1 MLKRKL
7 SCETNVNIK
16 RKKRNITNSILD
28 HEKCY
33 NKMLDNISHCTK
45 EFDNELLEEFQG
57 NTQNEYF
64 KFVRYIFICCI
75 YFFMLCIIIYIF
87 FFIDVKTS
95 KKDEKNKKCKMDTNK
110 IIKYLDG
117 KFFKESFNSNN
128 SNNLDRLREFIK
140 ICNENKEK
148 DLAAEYLNAGGN
160 IFDILKLLNTADK
173 KEMNTAIIV
182 FSAVRILII
191 K

>member
-64 KFVRYIFICCI
+64 KFVRYIFICSI
-75 YFFMLCIIIYIF
+75 YFFMLCIIFYIF

>member
-1 MLKRKL
+1 M
-7 SCETNVNIK
+7 
-16 RKKRNITNSILD
+16 
-28 HEKCY
+28 
-33 NKMLDNISHCTK
+33 
-45 EFDNELLEEFQG
+45 
-57 NTQNEYF
+57 
-64 KFVRYIFICCI
+64 
-75 YFFMLCIIIYIF
+75 
-87 FFIDVKTS
+87 KTS